1 MNYYTETPED
11 MPQYKCIECERPIY
25 DKGYCSHQCEYID

>member
-1 MNYYTETPED
+1 MNYYTETPFD

-25 DKGYCSHQCEYID
+25 KKGYCSKECEYVD